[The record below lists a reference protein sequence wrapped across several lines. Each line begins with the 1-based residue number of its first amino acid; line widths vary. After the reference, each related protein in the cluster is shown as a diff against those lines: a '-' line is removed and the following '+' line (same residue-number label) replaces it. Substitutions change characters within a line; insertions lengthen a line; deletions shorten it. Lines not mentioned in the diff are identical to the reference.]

1 MASVTDVACFE
12 DSLYG
17 LPPRAEALSVYTL
30 PVRVFAVPGPAAARL
45 RGVRGT
51 DRRAAG
57 GAQRGG
63 RARVRRAPRGG
74 SRRVVRT
81 SGIAAGHDDA
91 GHAEIVERRSD
102 RLTVVVAARRPGVL
116 VVTEGYD
123 PGWRAWVDGAP
134 APVWRANAIFRAVP
148 VGEGDHRVEMR
159 YRPPSVAWG
168 AAASALGAALTG
180 VLIGRRAA

>member
-1 MASVTDVACFE
+1 MA
-12 DSLYG
+12 
-17 LPPRAEALSVYTL
+17 
-30 PVRVFAVPGPAAARL
+30 
-45 RGVRGT
+45 
-51 DRRAAG
+51 
-57 GAQRGG
+57 
-63 RARVRRAPRGG
+63 
-74 SRRVVRT
+74 
-81 SGIAAGHDDA
+81 
-91 GHAEIVERRSD
+91 RRSD
-102 RLTVVVAARRPGVL
+102 RLTVAVAARRPGVL